1 MDILSLEDLEA
12 LLRLIAAVVCGM
24 LIGLNRD
31 LRGKPT
37 GMRTLGLVCMGAAL
51 ISLTAIRVDGIAG
64 HPDATSRVV
73 QGIVQGVMAGI
84 GFLGAGV
91 VLRNHREMEVH
102 GLTTAA
108 SVWVTAALGVAC
120 AIASWHLIVL
130 GLVVTL
136 MLLALALPLEHFVE
150 HRAEDAAKARAKA
163 KGIGTRS
170 DLAEDEAEAT
180 DGGDKSAGAA

>member
-1 MDILSLEDLEA
+1 
-12 LLRLIAAVVCGM
+12 M

-51 ISLTAIRVDGIAG
+51 ISLTAMQVDGIAG

-73 QGIVQGVMAGI
+73 QGIIQGVLTGI

-91 VLRNHREMEVH
+91 VLRDSREREVH

-108 SVWVTAALGVAC
+108 TVWVTAALGVAC
-120 AIASWHLIVL
+120 ALASWHLIVL
-130 GLVVTL
+130 GLAVTL
-136 MLLALALPLEHFVE
+136 ILLALIRPLERLFE
-150 HRAEDAAKARAKA
+150 PRAGESPKADAASLADRPAREDA
-163 KGIGTRS
+163 G
-170 DLAEDEAEAT
+170 
-180 DGGDKSAGAA
+180 DG

>member
-1 MDILSLEDLEA
+1 MDILSSGDLEA
-12 LLRLIAAVVCGM
+12 LLRLLTAVACGM
-24 LIGLNRD
+24 LIGVNRD

-136 MLLALALPLEHFVE
+136 VLLALVLPLERFVE
-150 HRAEDAAKARAKA
+150 HRAENAAKADAKA
-163 KGIGTRS
+163 RTGGGSRR
-170 DLAEDEAEAT
+170 DLAEDEETAL
-180 DGGDKSAGAA
+180 GGDKTPDAG

>member
-1 MDILSLEDLEA
+1 MNILTPADLEA
-12 LLRLIAAVVCGM
+12 LLRLLAAVACGM
-24 LIGLNRD
+24 LVGINRD

-51 ISLTAIRVDGIAG
+51 ISLTAIRVDGIVG

-73 QGIVQGVMAGI
+73 QGIIQGVMTGI

-91 VLRNHREMEVH
+91 VLRNHREQEIH

-120 AIASWHLIVL
+120 ALADWHLIVL
-130 GLVVTL
+130 GLAVTL
-136 MLLALALPLEHFVE
+136 VLLALVLPLERHLE
-150 HRAEDAAKARAKA
+150 ARADERA
-163 KGIGTRS
+163 KPGASGPKGETG
-170 DLAEDEAEAT
+170 DEP
-180 DGGDKSAGAA
+180 